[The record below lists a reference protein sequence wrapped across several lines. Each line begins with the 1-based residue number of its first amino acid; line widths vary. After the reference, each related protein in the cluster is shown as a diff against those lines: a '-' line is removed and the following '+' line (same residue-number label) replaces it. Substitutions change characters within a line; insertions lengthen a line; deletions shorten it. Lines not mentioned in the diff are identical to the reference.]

1 MRLSYQPGQLRR
13 ISDARGF
20 GRVAV
25 LFGGDSSER
34 EISLLS
40 GNAVLEAL
48 KARGVDSQ
56 AFDPRD
62 QALPDLI
69 AGAFHRVWIALHG
82 PGGED
87 GTLQG
92 ALEYLGVPYTGSG
105 VMGSAIGMDKLRTK
119 RLALAVGV
127 PTADFVVL
135 QGSAD
140 FELAI
145 ERLKLPL
152 IVKPATQGSSVGMTK
167 VERAEDLPSAFAAAS
182 SLESLVFAEPWI
194 PGKEYTVAIL
204 QGEALPAIRI
214 ETPKTFYDYEAK
226 YFRDDTRYFC
236 PSGLPAG
243 AEAHLKS
250 LALAAFESAGA
261 SGWGRAD
268 FMMDAAGRPLLLE
281 INTIPG
287 MTSHSLVPMAATE
300 DQLARARCPRRCAGG
315 DRRRCA
321 RCRVGARPADR
332 DRLGCGALPTRRA
345 GGRRARGQGAGAR
358 RGTSLGG
365 PRGRAPCHPHTSL
378 GGRGEC

>member
-1 MRLSYQPGQLRR
+1 MRLTYQPERR
-13 ISDARGF
+13 RRVSDPRDF

-48 KARGVDSQ
+48 KSRGVDAQ

-62 QALPDLI
+62 LPLADLI
-69 AGAFHRVWIALHG
+69 AARFERVWIALHG

-119 RLALAVGV
+119 RLAGASGV

-135 QGSAD
+135 RGSAD
-140 FELAI
+140 FELAL

-167 VERAEDLPSAFAAAS
+167 VERPEDLAGAFAAAS
-182 SLESLVFAEPWI
+182 SLESLVFAEPWL

-204 QGEALPAIRI
+204 QDEALPSIRI

-236 PSGLPAG
+236 PSGLAQS
-243 AEAHLKS
+243 AEAQLGTGGFHDGRRR
-250 LALAAFESAGA
+250 ATAAARDQHH
-261 SGWGRAD
+261 SGNDEPQPRAD
-268 FMMDAAGRPLLLE
+268 GRTCRRHRLCRA
-281 INTIPG
+281 
-287 MTSHSLVPMAATE
+287 H
-300 DQLARARCPRRCAGG
+300 LARARNELHTGACA
-315 DRRRCA
+315 A
-321 RCRVGARPADR
+321 
-332 DRLGCGALPTRRA
+332 RA
-345 GGRRARGQGAGAR
+345 GAAM
-358 RGTSLGG
+358 S
-365 PRGRAPCHPHTSL
+365 
-378 GGRGEC
+378 EE

>member
-1 MRLSYQPGQLRR
+1 MRLSYDPKLLRR
-13 ISDARGF
+13 VTAPRDF

-40 GNAVLEAL
+40 GQAVLDGL
-48 KARGVDSQ
+48 KRRGVDAH

-62 QALPDLI
+62 QALAELL
-69 AGAFHRVWIALHG
+69 AQRFERVWIALHG

-92 ALEYLGVPYTGSG
+92 ALDYLGVPYTGSG

-119 RLALAVGV
+119 RLAQAIGV
-127 PTADFVVL
+127 ATTDFVVL
-135 QGSAD
+135 RGPED
-140 FELAI
+140 FATAL
-145 ERLKLPL
+145 ERLGLPL

-167 VERAEDLPSAFAAAS
+167 VDKAAELAAAYAAAAR
-182 SLESLVFAEPWI
+182 LETLVFAEPWL

-204 QGEALPAIRI
+204 QEEALPSIRI

-236 PSGLPAG
+236 PAGLNEG
-243 AEAHLKS
+243 AEAHLKN
-250 LALAAFESAGA
+250 LALAAFEAAGA

-268 FMMDAAGRPLLLE
+268 FMMDAASRPQLLE

-287 MTSHSLVPMAATE
+287 MTSHSLVPMAAKAVGIDFE
-300 DQLARARCPRRCAGG
+300 ELVW
-315 DRRRCA
+315 
-321 RCRVGARPADR
+321 RV
-332 DRLGCGALPTRRA
+332 LETSFTRRA
-345 GGRRARGQGAGAR
+345 APPAAAGVR
-358 RGTSLGG
+358 T
-365 PRGRAPCHPHTSL
+365 
-378 GGRGEC
+378 

>member
-1 MRLSYQPGQLRR
+1 MRLTYDPKGLHRATQ
-13 ISDARGF
+13 AREF

-40 GNAVLEAL
+40 GQAVLEAL
-48 KARGVDSQ
+48 KRRGVDAH

-62 QALPDLI
+62 QALSELLTQRF
-69 AGAFHRVWIALHG
+69 ARVWIALHG

-119 RLALAVGV
+119 RLAHAIGV
-127 PTADFVVL
+127 ATSDFVVL
-135 QGSAD
+135 RGPED
-140 FELAI
+140 FDLAL
-145 ERLKLPL
+145 ERLQLPL

-167 VERAEDLPSAFAAAS
+167 VEKAEELAAAYAAAAQ
-182 SLESLVFAEPWI
+182 LEELVFAEPWL

-204 QGEALPAIRI
+204 QEEALPSIRI

-226 YFRDDTRYFC
+226 YFRDDTRYYC
-236 PSGLPAG
+236 PSGLPEP
-243 AEAHLKS
+243 AEAHLRS
-250 LALAAFESAGA
+250 LALAAFDAAGA

-268 FMMDAAGRPLLLE
+268 FMLDAAGRPQLLE

-287 MTSHSLVPMAATE
+287 MTSHSLVPMAA
-300 DQLARARCPRRCAGG
+300 RAVGI
-315 DRRRCA
+315 DFEELVW
-321 RCRVGARPADR
+321 RV
-332 DRLGCGALPTRRA
+332 LETSFTRRLA
-345 GGRRARGQGAGAR
+345 GTQGR
-358 RGTSLGG
+358 S
-365 PRGRAPCHPHTSL
+365 
-378 GGRGEC
+378 

>member
-1 MRLSYQPGQLRR
+1 MRLIYTPGDTRTR
-13 ISDARGF
+13 EPADF

-25 LFGGDSSER
+25 MLGGDSSER

-40 GNAVLEAL
+40 GNAVLAAL
-48 KARGVDSQ
+48 KQRGVDAH

-62 QALPDLI
+62 RSLTELNT
-69 AGAFHRVWIALHG
+69 GGFHRVWIALHG

-87 GTLQG
+87 GTVQG
-92 ALEYLGVPYTGSG
+92 ALECLGVPYTGSG
-105 VMGSAIGMDKLRTK
+105 VMGSAIGMDKLRSK
-119 RLALAVGV
+119 RLALSVGV

-145 ERLKLPL
+145 ERLQLPL

-167 VERAEDLPSAFAAAS
+167 VERPEDLPSAFAAAS
-182 SLESLVFAEPWI
+182 SHESLVFAEPWI

-204 QGEALPAIRI
+204 QGEALPSIRI

-236 PSGLPAG
+236 PSGLAAS
-243 AEAHLKS
+243 AEAHLRN
-250 LALAAFESAGA
+250 LALAAFDAVGA
-261 SGWGRAD
+261 SGWGRVD

-287 MTSHSLVPMAATE
+287 MTDHSLVPMAARAVGIDFPELCWRVLETSFTRVPAH
-300 DQLARARCPRRCAGG
+300 LARARP
-315 DRRRCA
+315 
-321 RCRVGARPADR
+321 
-332 DRLGCGALPTRRA
+332 
-345 GGRRARGQGAGAR
+345 
-358 RGTSLGG
+358 
-365 PRGRAPCHPHTSL
+365 
-378 GGRGEC
+378 

>member
-1 MRLSYQPGQLRR
+1 MRLTYHPGQLKRV
-13 ISDARGF
+13 SDPKEF

-25 LFGGDSSER
+25 MLGGDSSER
-34 EISLLS
+34 EISLLT

-48 KARGVDSQ
+48 KRRGVDAH

-62 QALPDLI
+62 VPLSELTQQRFA
-69 AGAFHRVWIALHG
+69 RVWIALHG

-119 RLALAVGV
+119 RLASSIGV

-135 QGSAD
+135 RGPQD
-140 FELAI
+140 FELTL

-167 VERAEDLPSAFAAAS
+167 VDRAEDLPAAFAAAAG
-182 SLESLVFAEPWI
+182 LEAVVFAEPWI
-194 PGKEYTVAIL
+194 TGGEYTVAIL
-204 QGEALPAIRI
+204 QGAALPSIRI
-214 ETPKTFYDYEAK
+214 ETPRTFYDYEAK

-236 PSGLPAG
+236 PSGLSGP
-243 AEAHLKS
+243 AEAHLAR
-250 LALAAFESAGA
+250 LALAAFEATGA

-268 FMMDAAGRPLLLE
+268 FMMDGAGRPLLLE

-287 MTSHSLVPMAATE
+287 MTSHSLVPMAARAVGIDFDE
-300 DQLARARCPRRCAGG
+300 LAWRVLETSFTRAPAP
-315 DRRRCA
+315 
-321 RCRVGARPADR
+321 RPA
-332 DRLGCGALPTRRA
+332 GK
-345 GGRRARGQGAGAR
+345 
-358 RGTSLGG
+358 G
-365 PRGRAPCHPHTSL
+365 P
-378 GGRGEC
+378 